1 MIHLHLH
8 GGNYNEQETQ
18 KFRSSHPEAFS
29 GKGVLKIGSKFT
41 GEHPCRSMIKMFIEI
56 TLRHGCSPV
65 NLLHIFRTLL
75 PKNTSWW
82 LLLKI
87 KSKCIVGHL
96 ILLQQQP
103 RSTSPVKTYQTGMH
117 HVVNGPYQTSIE
129 QICICGSEHT
139 KVGKIGYNLMQIAT
153 SSC

>member
-18 KFRSSHPEAFS
+18 KFRSSHPEAFL

-56 TLRHGCSPV
+56 TLRHKCSV

-96 ILLQQQP
+96 ILLQ
-103 RSTSPVKTYQTGMH
+103 
-117 HVVNGPYQTSIE
+117 
-129 QICICGSEHT
+129 
-139 KVGKIGYNLMQIAT
+139 
-153 SSC
+153 